1 MDLQLISND
10 SILNWLTE
18 NSVYNYK
25 LKKGE
30 VFNKPH
36 NAVLCSVCGKP
47 KKILRWSDRL
57 GDVAFFPV
65 EKKCDCEKKAIEK
78 EEKARHLAFVK
89 SYYNTEPYL
98 QEIKIDYREAR
109 FKDIEGGH
117 MDSCFYNT
125 LECLRAY
132 VDSYSAGSK
141 GVSITGDIGTGKST
155 LMAGLRNELLDRGFS
170 CALATVTKICE
181 HTRKHTET
189 EEFCYRTYWDV
200 DVLII
205 DDIGADI
212 SSADKFK
219 RSEYNSILFSL
230 VNERLTNNRT
240 VCYTSNLSKSDME
253 ATGIDKR
260 ITDRLREMIG
270 NVYALEGESKR
281 G

>member
-1 MDLQLISND
+1 MDSQLISND

-47 KKILRWSDRL
+47 KRILKWSDRL
-57 GDVAFFPV
+57 GDVAFFPA
-65 EKKCDCEKKAIEK
+65 EEKCDCEKKAIEQD
-78 EEKARHLAFVK
+78 EENRHRIFVK
-89 SYYNTEPYL
+89 SYYNTDPYL
-98 QEIKIDYREAR
+98 QEIKQEYRTIRLSDLNDGSMDAYFYEV
-109 FKDIEGGH
+109 KDNLYAYANNYKAGG
-117 MDSCFYNT
+117 
-125 LECLRAY
+125 
-132 VDSYSAGSK
+132 K
-141 GVSITGDIGTGKST
+141 GFAITGDIGTGKST

-253 ATGIDKR
+253 ATGIDRR

-270 NVYALEGESKR
+270 NVYVLEGESKR